1 MAADLGKRL
10 QPERGVAILSIY
22 GSLGRSSDRWSDHL
36 TTVADRFASFLS
48 VIIVALTVLVC
59 SAAGVLAGA
68 TPTATDGR
76 VVGDDSRTRFVLDL
90 SGEVDLSAFTLA
102 DPYRVV
108 IDLPEIDF
116 RLPTGTGA
124 SGRGLVSDWRY
135 GQFAAG
141 RSRIVL
147 DVTGPVKIDKAF
159 VLPAVENQPARLV
172 LDLLKT
178 TTAAFE
184 DDLRKSQLARDGA
197 NEAPVQ
203 KADQLP
209 PPDRSKRE
217 KPLIVIDA
225 GHGGVDSGTI
235 SASGVMEKDIV
246 LAFAKKLQERLEQT
260 GKVAVLLTRT
270 DDTFLPL
277 GARVQFGRDHAADLL
292 LSIHA
297 DSEHEGSVRGAT
309 VYTLSDKAS
318 DREAA
323 ALAAK
328 ENASDLIA
336 GLDLQKEADGVTDIL
351 VDLTRRETRNFSAAF
366 ANGLVGDLAST
377 TRMIKNPRRSAGFQ
391 VLRAH
396 DVPSVLVEIGYLSND
411 QDEKLL
417 TSDEWRSRVADAVTQ
432 AVLRFFSQKYAYLN
446 K

>member
-1 MAADLGKRL
+1 MAL
-10 QPERGVAILSIY
+10 VC
-22 GSLGRSSDRWSDHL
+22 
-36 TTVADRFASFLS
+36 
-48 VIIVALTVLVC
+48 LTV
-59 SAAGVLAGA
+59 GA
-68 TPTATDGR
+68 FAEGTPVATDGR
-76 VVGDDSRTRFVLDL
+76 VVGDESRTRFVLDL

-102 DPYRVV
+102 EPYRVV

-116 RLPTGTGA
+116 RLPSGTG
-124 SGRGLVSDWRY
+124 SVGRGLVSDWRY

-159 VLPAVENQPARLV
+159 VLPAVENQPARMV

-178 TTAAFE
+178 TTAAFDE
-184 DDLRKSQLARDGA
+184 ELRKSQLARDTA
-197 NEAPVQ
+197 NEPVQ

-225 GHGGVDSGTI
+225 GHGGVDAGTV
-235 SASGVMEKDIV
+235 SASGVREKDIV

-277 GARVQFGRDHAADLL
+277 GTRVQFGRDHAADLF

-318 DREAA
+318 DLEAA

-336 GLDLQKEADGVTDIL
+336 GLDLQKEADDVTDIL

-366 ANGLVGDLAST
+366 ANGLVGDLASA

-432 AVLRFFSQKYAYLN
+432 AVMRFFGQKYAYLG

>member
-1 MAADLGKRL
+1 M
-10 QPERGVAILSIY
+10 
-22 GSLGRSSDRWSDHL
+22 
-36 TTVADRFASFLS
+36 TTVANRFAACLRAVTLAATAF
-48 VIIVALTVLVC
+48 ACLTV
-59 SAAGVLAGA
+59 GA
-68 TPTATDGR
+68 FAEGTPVATDGR
-76 VVGDDSRTRFVLDL
+76 VVGDESRTRFVLDL

-116 RLPTGTGA
+116 RLPSGA
-124 SGRGLVSDWRY
+124 GSVGRGLVSDWRY

-159 VLPAVENQPARLV
+159 VLPAVENQPARMV

-178 TTAAFE
+178 TTAAF
-184 DDLRKSQLARDGA
+184 DDELRKSQLARDTA
-197 NEAPVQ
+197 NEPVQ

-225 GHGGVDSGTI
+225 GHGGVDSGTV
-235 SASGVMEKDIV
+235 SASGVLEKDIV
-246 LAFAKKLQERLEQT
+246 LAFARKLQERLEQT

-277 GARVQFGRDHAADLL
+277 GARVQFGRDHAADLF

-297 DSEHEGSVRGAT
+297 DSEHVGSVRGAT

-318 DREAA
+318 DQEAA

-336 GLDLQKEADGVTDIL
+336 GLDLQKETDDVTDIL
-351 VDLTRRETRNFSAAF
+351 VDLTRRETRNFSASF
-366 ANGLVGDLAST
+366 ASGLVGDLASA

-432 AVLRFFSQKYAYLN
+432 AVLRFFGQKYAYLG

>member
-1 MAADLGKRL
+1 M
-10 QPERGVAILSIY
+10 
-22 GSLGRSSDRWSDHL
+22 
-36 TTVADRFASFLS
+36 TTVANRWAAFVRAAVLA
-48 VIIVALTVLVC
+48 VLALACLTV
-59 SAAGVLAGA
+59 AALAGGM
-68 TPTATDGR
+68 PVATDGR
-76 VVGDDSRTRFVLDL
+76 VVGDDNRTRFVLDL
-90 SGEVDLSAFTLA
+90 TDEVDLSAFTLA
-102 DPYRVV
+102 EPYRVV
-108 IDLPEIDF
+108 LDLPWIDF
-116 RLPTGTGA
+116 RLPAGTGTT
-124 SGRGLVSDWRY
+124 GRGLVSDWRY

-178 TTAAFE
+178 SAAAFDE
-184 DDLRKSQLARDGA
+184 EQRKSQLARDTA

-203 KADQLP
+203 KGDQLP

-217 KPLIVIDA
+217 KPLLVIDP
-225 GHGGVDSGTI
+225 GHGGVDSGTV

-246 LAFAKKLQERLEQT
+246 LAFAKKLQERLERT

-277 GARVQFGRDHAADLL
+277 AARVQFGRDHAADLF

-297 DSEHEGSVRGAT
+297 DSEHVGSVRGAT

-318 DREAA
+318 DQEAA

-336 GLDLQKEADGVTDIL
+336 GLDLQQEADDVTDIL
-351 VDLTRRETRNFSAAF
+351 VDLTRRETRNFSASF
-366 ANGLVGDLAST
+366 AGGLVGDLASA

-396 DVPSVLVEIGYLSND
+396 DVPSVLLEIGYLSND

-417 TSDEWRSRVADAVTQ
+417 TSEEWRLRVADAVTQ
-432 AVLRFFSQKYAYLN
+432 AVLRFFGQKYAYLG

>member
-1 MAADLGKRL
+1 
-10 QPERGVAILSIY
+10 
-22 GSLGRSSDRWSDHL
+22 L
-36 TTVADRFASFLS
+36 TTVANRFAVFLNA
-48 VIIVALTVLVC
+48 VMLAAMTLACLT
-59 SAAGVLAGA
+59 AGA
-68 TPTATDGR
+68 FAADPPVATDGR
-76 VVGDDSRTRFVLDL
+76 VVGDESRTRFVLDL
-90 SGEVDLSAFTLA
+90 SGEVDLSAFTL
-102 DPYRVV
+102 DEPYRVV

-116 RLPTGTGA
+116 RLPPGTG
-124 SGRGLVSDWRY
+124 STGRGLVSDWRY

-147 DVTGPVKIDKAF
+147 DVTGSVKIDKAF
-159 VLPAVENQPARLV
+159 VLPAVENQPARMV

-178 TTAAFE
+178 TSAAFE
-184 DDLRKSQLARDGA
+184 EEQRKNQLARDEA
-197 NEAPVQ
+197 NQPVQ

-225 GHGGVDSGTI
+225 GHGGVDAGTV
-235 SASGVMEKDIV
+235 SASGVLEKDIV

-260 GKVAVLLTRT
+260 GKVAVLLSRT

-277 GARVQFGRDHAADLL
+277 GSRVQFARDHAADLF

-309 VYTLSDKAS
+309 VYTLSDRAS

-336 GLDLQKEADGVTDIL
+336 GLDLQQEADDVTDIL

-366 ANGLVGDLAST
+366 ANGLVGDLASA

-391 VLRAH
+391 VLKAH

-432 AVLRFFSQKYAYLN
+432 AVLRFFGQKYAYIG

>member
-1 MAADLGKRL
+1 MLAAMALACLAAGAFAAD
-10 QPERGVAILSIY
+10 PPV
-22 GSLGRSSDRWSDHL
+22 
-36 TTVADRFASFLS
+36 
-48 VIIVALTVLVC
+48 
-59 SAAGVLAGA
+59 
-68 TPTATDGR
+68 ATDGR
-76 VVGDDSRTRFVLDL
+76 VVGDESRTRFVLDL
-90 SGEVDLSAFTLA
+90 SGEVDLSAFTL
-102 DPYRVV
+102 DEPYRVV

-116 RLPTGTGA
+116 RLPSGTGS

-159 VLPAVENQPARLV
+159 VLPAVENQPARMV

-178 TTAAFE
+178 TSAAFE
-184 DDLRKSQLARDGA
+184 EEQRKSQLARDEA
-197 NEAPVQ
+197 NQPVQ

-225 GHGGVDSGTI
+225 GHGGVDAGTV
-235 SASGVMEKDIV
+235 SASGVLEKDIV

-260 GKVAVLLTRT
+260 GKVAVLLSRT

-277 GARVQFGRDHAADLL
+277 GSRVQFARDHAADLF

-309 VYTLSDKAS
+309 VYTLSDRAS

-336 GLDLQKEADGVTDIL
+336 GLDLQQEADDVTDIL

-366 ANGLVGDLAST
+366 ANGLVGDLASA

-391 VLRAH
+391 VLKAH

-432 AVLRFFSQKYAYLN
+432 AVLRFFGQKYAYIG

>member
-1 MAADLGKRL
+1 M
-10 QPERGVAILSIY
+10 
-22 GSLGRSSDRWSDHL
+22 
-36 TTVADRFASFLS
+36 TTVANRLA
-48 VIIVALTVLVC
+48 VLVR
-59 SAAGVLAGA
+59 AAVLAMLALACLTAAAFAEG
-68 TPTATDGR
+68 TPIASDGR
-76 VVGDDSRTRFVLDL
+76 VVGDDNRTRFVLDL
-90 SGEVDLSAFTLA
+90 TGEVDLSAFTLA
-102 DPYRVV
+102 EPYRVV
-108 IDLPEIDF
+108 VDLPEVDF
-116 RLPTGTGA
+116 RLPAGTGTT
-124 SGRGLVSDWRY
+124 GRGLVSDWRY

-159 VLPAVENQPARLV
+159 VLPAIENQPARLV

-178 TTAAFE
+178 SAAAFDE
-184 DDLRKSQLARDGA
+184 EQRKNQLARDTA

-217 KPLIVIDA
+217 KPLLVIDP
-225 GHGGVDSGTI
+225 GHGGVDSGTV

-246 LAFAKKLQERLEQT
+246 LAFAKKLQERLERT

-277 GARVQFGRDHAADLL
+277 AARVQFGRDHAADLF

-297 DSEHEGSVRGAT
+297 DSEHVGSVRGAT
-309 VYTLSDKAS
+309 VYTLSDRAS
-318 DREAA
+318 DQEAA

-336 GLDLQKEADGVTDIL
+336 GLDLQQEADDVTDIL
-351 VDLTRRETRNFSAAF
+351 VDLTRRETRNFSASF
-366 ANGLVGDLAST
+366 AGGLVGDLASA

-396 DVPSVLVEIGYLSND
+396 DVPSVLLEIGYLSND

-417 TSDEWRSRVADAVTQ
+417 TSEEWRLRVADAVTQ
-432 AVLRFFSQKYAYLN
+432 AVLRFFGQKYAYLG

>member
-1 MAADLGKRL
+1 M
-10 QPERGVAILSIY
+10 
-22 GSLGRSSDRWSDHL
+22 
-36 TTVADRFASFLS
+36 TTVANRFASFFR
-48 VIIVALTVLVC
+48 VAVMASMTLVC
-59 SAAGVLAGA
+59 LAAGALAEGS
-68 TPTATDGR
+68 PVATDGR
-76 VVGDDSRTRFVLDL
+76 VVGDENRTRFVLDL
-90 SGEVDLSAFTLA
+90 SSEVDLSAFTLA
-102 DPYRVV
+102 EPYRVV
-108 IDLPEIDF
+108 IDLPQIDF
-116 RLPTGTGA
+116 RLPMGTGA
-124 SGRGLVSDWRY
+124 TGRGLVSNWRY

-147 DVTGPVKIDKAF
+147 DVTGPVKVDKAF
-159 VLPAVENQPARLV
+159 VLPAVENQPARMV
-172 LDLLKT
+172 LDLLRT
-178 TTAAFE
+178 TSNAFE
-184 DDLRKSQLARDGA
+184 EDLKKNQLARDSA

-209 PPDRSKRE
+209 TPDRSKRE
-217 KPLIVIDA
+217 KPLVVIDA

-260 GKVAVLLTRT
+260 GKVAVLLTRS

-277 GARVQFGRDHAADLL
+277 GARVQFGRDHAADLF

-297 DSEHEGSVRGAT
+297 DSEPEGSVRGAT

-323 ALAAK
+323 ELATK

-351 VDLTRRETRNFSAAF
+351 VDLTRRETRNFSASF

-377 TRMIKNPRRSAGFQ
+377 TRLIKNPHRAAGFQ

-417 TSDEWRSRVADAVTQ
+417 TSDEWRSRVADATTQ
-432 AVLRFFSQKYAYLN
+432 AVLRFFGQNYAYLG

>member
-1 MAADLGKRL
+1 M
-10 QPERGVAILSIY
+10 
-22 GSLGRSSDRWSDHL
+22 
-36 TTVADRFASFLS
+36 TTVVNRFAAFLR
-48 VIIVALTVLVC
+48 IALLATMTLVC
-59 SAAGVLAGA
+59 LAAGALAEG
-68 TPTATDGR
+68 PPVATDGR

-90 SGEVDLSAFTLA
+90 SGEVDLSAFTLGE
-102 DPYRVV
+102 PYRVV
-108 IDLPEIDF
+108 IDLPDIDF
-116 RLPTGTGA
+116 RLPSGIGST
-124 SGRGLVSDWRY
+124 GRGLVSDWRY

-184 DDLRKSQLARDGA
+184 EDLRKSQLARDTA
-197 NEAPVQ
+197 NEPVQ

-235 SASGVMEKDIV
+235 SASGVLEKDIV

-277 GARVQFGRDHAADLL
+277 GARVQFGRDHAADLF

-323 ALAAK
+323 ELAAK

-351 VDLTRRETRNFSAAF
+351 VDLTRRETRNFSASF

-432 AVLRFFSQKYAYLN
+432 AVLRFFGQKYAYLG

>member
-1 MAADLGKRL
+1 
-10 QPERGVAILSIY
+10 
-22 GSLGRSSDRWSDHL
+22 L
-36 TTVADRFASFLS
+36 TTVANRFAAFFRVVVL
-48 VIIVALTVLVC
+48 AMMALVC
-59 SAAGVLAGA
+59 LAAGVRADGS
-68 TPTATDGR
+68 PVATDGR

-102 DPYRVV
+102 EPYRVV

-116 RLPTGTGA
+116 RLPTGTG
-124 SGRGLVSDWRY
+124 STGRGLVSDWRY

-159 VLPAVENQPARLV
+159 VLPAVENQPARMV

-184 DDLRKSQLARDGA
+184 EDLKKSQLARDTA

-225 GHGGVDSGTI
+225 GHGGVDSGTV

-246 LAFAKKLQERLEQT
+246 LAFAKKLQERLEET

-277 GARVQFGRDHAADLL
+277 GTRVQFGRDHAADLF

-323 ALAAK
+323 ELAAK

-351 VDLTRRETRNFSAAF
+351 VDLTRRETRNFSASF

-417 TSDEWRSRVADAVTQ
+417 TSEEWRSRVADATTQ
-432 AVLRFFSQKYAYLN
+432 AVLRFFGQKYAYLGKSPN
-446 K
+446 

>member
-1 MAADLGKRL
+1 
-10 QPERGVAILSIY
+10 
-22 GSLGRSSDRWSDHL
+22 L
-36 TTVADRFASFLS
+36 TTVANR
-48 VIIVALTVLVC
+48 VAAFVR
-59 SAAGVLAGA
+59 AAVLAVLALACLTAAAFAEG
-68 TPTATDGR
+68 TPVASDGR
-76 VVGDDSRTRFVLDL
+76 VVGDDNRTRFVLDL
-90 SGEVDLSAFTLA
+90 TDEVDLSAFTLA
-102 DPYRVV
+102 EPYRVV
-108 IDLPEIDF
+108 VDLPEIDF
-116 RLPTGTGA
+116 RLPAGTGTT
-124 SGRGLVSDWRY
+124 GRGLVSDWRY

-159 VLPAVENQPARLV
+159 VLPSVENQPARLV

-178 TTAAFE
+178 SAAAFDE
-184 DDLRKSQLARDGA
+184 DQRKSQLARDTA

-203 KADQLP
+203 KGDQLP

-217 KPLIVIDA
+217 KPLLVIDP
-225 GHGGVDSGTI
+225 GHGGVDSGTV

-246 LAFAKKLQERLEQT
+246 LAFAKKLQERLERT

-277 GARVQFGRDHAADLL
+277 AARVQFGRDHAADLF

-297 DSEHEGSVRGAT
+297 DSEHVGSVRGAT

-318 DREAA
+318 DQEAA

-336 GLDLQKEADGVTDIL
+336 GLDLQQEADDVTDIL
-351 VDLTRRETRNFSAAF
+351 VDLTRRETRNFSASF
-366 ANGLVGDLAST
+366 AGGLVGDLASA

-396 DVPSVLVEIGYLSND
+396 DVPSVLLEIGYLSND

-417 TSDEWRSRVADAVTQ
+417 TSDEWRLRVADAVTQ
-432 AVLRFFSQKYAYLN
+432 AVLRFFGQKFAYLG

>member
-1 MAADLGKRL
+1 M
-10 QPERGVAILSIY
+10 
-22 GSLGRSSDRWSDHL
+22 
-36 TTVADRFASFLS
+36 TTVANRLA
-48 VIIVALTVLVC
+48 VLVR
-59 SAAGVLAGA
+59 AAVLAMLALACLTAAAFAEG
-68 TPTATDGR
+68 TPIASDGR
-76 VVGDDSRTRFVLDL
+76 VVGDDNRTRFVLDL
-90 SGEVDLSAFTLA
+90 TGEVDLSAFTLA
-102 DPYRVV
+102 EPYRVV
-108 IDLPEIDF
+108 VDLPEIDF
-116 RLPTGTGA
+116 RLPAGTGTT
-124 SGRGLVSDWRY
+124 GRGLVSDWRY

-159 VLPAVENQPARLV
+159 VLPAIENQPARLV

-178 TTAAFE
+178 SAAAFDE
-184 DDLRKSQLARDGA
+184 EQRKNQLARDTA

-217 KPLIVIDA
+217 KPLLVIDP
-225 GHGGVDSGTI
+225 GHGGVDSGTV

-246 LAFAKKLQERLEQT
+246 LAFAKKLQERLERT

-277 GARVQFGRDHAADLL
+277 AARVQFGRDHAADLF

-297 DSEHEGSVRGAT
+297 DSEHVGSVRGAT
-309 VYTLSDKAS
+309 VYTLSDRAS
-318 DREAA
+318 DQEAA

-336 GLDLQKEADGVTDIL
+336 GLDLQQEADDVTDIL
-351 VDLTRRETRNFSAAF
+351 VDLTRRETRNFSASF
-366 ANGLVGDLAST
+366 AGGLVGDLASA

-396 DVPSVLVEIGYLSND
+396 DVPSVLLEIGYLSND

-417 TSDEWRSRVADAVTQ
+417 TSEEWRLRVADAVTQ
-432 AVLRFFSQKYAYLN
+432 AVLRFFGQKYAYLG

>member
-1 MAADLGKRL
+1 M
-10 QPERGVAILSIY
+10 
-22 GSLGRSSDRWSDHL
+22 
-36 TTVADRFASFLS
+36 TTVANRFAVFLRA
-48 VIIVALTVLVC
+48 VMLAAMALACLT
-59 SAAGVLAGA
+59 AGA
-68 TPTATDGR
+68 FAADPPVATDGR
-76 VVGDDSRTRFVLDL
+76 VVGDESRTRFVLDL
-90 SGEVDLSAFTLA
+90 SGEVDLSAFTL
-102 DPYRVV
+102 DEPYRVV

-116 RLPTGTGA
+116 RLPSGTGS

-159 VLPAVENQPARLV
+159 VLPAVENQPARMV

-178 TTAAFE
+178 TSAAFE
-184 DDLRKSQLARDGA
+184 EEQRKSQLARDEA
-197 NEAPVQ
+197 NQPVQ

-225 GHGGVDSGTI
+225 GHGGVDAGTV
-235 SASGVMEKDIV
+235 SASGVLEKDIV

-260 GKVAVLLTRT
+260 GKVAVLLSRT

-277 GARVQFGRDHAADLL
+277 GSRVQFARDHAADLF

-309 VYTLSDKAS
+309 VYTLSDRAS

-336 GLDLQKEADGVTDIL
+336 GLDLQQEADDVTDIL

-366 ANGLVGDLAST
+366 ANGLVGDLASA

-391 VLRAH
+391 VLKAH

-432 AVLRFFSQKYAYLN
+432 AVLRFFGQKYAYIG

>member
-1 MAADLGKRL
+1 M
-10 QPERGVAILSIY
+10 
-22 GSLGRSSDRWSDHL
+22 
-36 TTVADRFASFLS
+36 TTVANRFAAFLRLA
-48 VIIVALTVLVC
+48 ALAAMTLVC
-59 SAAGVLAGA
+59 LAAGALAEGA
-68 TPTATDGR
+68 PVATDGR

-102 DPYRVV
+102 EPYRVV

-116 RLPTGTGA
+116 RLPSGTGA
-124 SGRGLVSDWRY
+124 TGRGLVSDWRY

-147 DVTGPVKIDKAF
+147 DVTVPVKIDKAF

-184 DDLRKSQLARDGA
+184 EDLRKSQLARDSA
-197 NEAPVQ
+197 NEPVQ

-235 SASGVMEKDIV
+235 SSSGVLEKDIV
-246 LAFAKKLQERLEQT
+246 LAFAKKLQEHLEQT

-277 GARVQFGRDHAADLL
+277 GARVQFGRDHAADLF

-318 DREAA
+318 DQEAA

-351 VDLTRRETRNFSAAF
+351 VDLTRRETRNFSASF
-366 ANGLVGDLAST
+366 ANGLVGDLASA

-432 AVLRFFSQKYAYLN
+432 AVLRFFGQKYAYLG

>member
-1 MAADLGKRL
+1 M
-10 QPERGVAILSIY
+10 
-22 GSLGRSSDRWSDHL
+22 
-36 TTVADRFASFLS
+36 TTVANRFAVFLRT
-48 VIIVALTVLVC
+48 VMLAAMALACLT
-59 SAAGVLAGA
+59 AGA
-68 TPTATDGR
+68 FASDPPVATDGR
-76 VVGDDSRTRFVLDL
+76 VVGDESRTRFVLDL
-90 SGEVDLSAFTLA
+90 SGEVDLSAFTL
-102 DPYRVV
+102 DEPYRVV

-116 RLPTGTGA
+116 RLPSGTG
-124 SGRGLVSDWRY
+124 STGRGLVSDWRY

-159 VLPAVENQPARLV
+159 VLPAVENQPARMV

-178 TTAAFE
+178 TSAAFE
-184 DDLRKSQLARDGA
+184 EEQRKSQLARDEA
-197 NEAPVQ
+197 NQPVQ

-225 GHGGVDSGTI
+225 GHGGVDAGTV
-235 SASGVMEKDIV
+235 SASGVLEKDIV

-260 GKVAVLLTRT
+260 GKVAVLLSRT

-277 GARVQFGRDHAADLL
+277 GSRVQFARDHAADLF

-336 GLDLQKEADGVTDIL
+336 GLDLQQEADDVTDIL

-366 ANGLVGDLAST
+366 ANGLIGDLASA

-391 VLRAH
+391 VLKAH

-432 AVLRFFSQKYAYLN
+432 AVLRFFGQKYAYLG

>member
-1 MAADLGKRL
+1 M
-10 QPERGVAILSIY
+10 
-22 GSLGRSSDRWSDHL
+22 
-36 TTVADRFASFLS
+36 TTVANR
-48 VIIVALTVLVC
+48 VAAFVR
-59 SAAGVLAGA
+59 AAVLAVLALACLTAAAFAEG
-68 TPTATDGR
+68 TPVASDGR
-76 VVGDDSRTRFVLDL
+76 VVGDDNRTRFVLDL
-90 SGEVDLSAFTLA
+90 TDEVDLSAFTLA
-102 DPYRVV
+102 EPYRVV
-108 IDLPEIDF
+108 VDLPEIDF
-116 RLPTGTGA
+116 RLPAGTGTT
-124 SGRGLVSDWRY
+124 GRGLVSDWRY

-159 VLPAVENQPARLV
+159 VLPSVENQPARLV

-178 TTAAFE
+178 SAAAFDE
-184 DDLRKSQLARDGA
+184 DQRKSQLARDTA

-203 KADQLP
+203 KGDQLP

-217 KPLIVIDA
+217 KPLLVIDP
-225 GHGGVDSGTI
+225 GHGGVDSGTV

-246 LAFAKKLQERLEQT
+246 LAFAKKLQERLERT

-277 GARVQFGRDHAADLL
+277 AARVQFGRDHAADLF

-297 DSEHEGSVRGAT
+297 DSEHVGSVRGAT

-318 DREAA
+318 DQEAA

-336 GLDLQKEADGVTDIL
+336 GLDLQQEADDVTDIL
-351 VDLTRRETRNFSAAF
+351 VDLTRRETRNFSASF
-366 ANGLVGDLAST
+366 AGGLVGDLASA

-396 DVPSVLVEIGYLSND
+396 DVPSVLLEIGYLSND

-417 TSDEWRSRVADAVTQ
+417 TSDEWRLRVADAVTQ
-432 AVLRFFSQKYAYLN
+432 AVLRFFGQKFAYLG

>member
-1 MAADLGKRL
+1 MLAAMALACLTAGAFAAD
-10 QPERGVAILSIY
+10 PPV
-22 GSLGRSSDRWSDHL
+22 
-36 TTVADRFASFLS
+36 
-48 VIIVALTVLVC
+48 
-59 SAAGVLAGA
+59 
-68 TPTATDGR
+68 ATDGR
-76 VVGDDSRTRFVLDL
+76 VVGDESRTRFVLDL
-90 SGEVDLSAFTLA
+90 SGEVDLSAFTL
-102 DPYRVV
+102 DEPYRVV

-116 RLPTGTGA
+116 RLPSGTGS

-159 VLPAVENQPARLV
+159 VLPAVENQPARMV

-178 TTAAFE
+178 TSAAFE
-184 DDLRKSQLARDGA
+184 EEQRKSQLARDEA
-197 NEAPVQ
+197 NQPVQ

-225 GHGGVDSGTI
+225 GHGGVDAGTV
-235 SASGVMEKDIV
+235 SASGVLEKDIV

-260 GKVAVLLTRT
+260 GKVAVLLSRT

-277 GARVQFGRDHAADLL
+277 GSRVQFARDHAADLF

-309 VYTLSDKAS
+309 VYTLSDRAS

-336 GLDLQKEADGVTDIL
+336 GLDLQQEADDVTDIL

-366 ANGLVGDLAST
+366 ANGLVGDLASA

-391 VLRAH
+391 VLKAH

-432 AVLRFFSQKYAYLN
+432 AVLRFFGQKYAYIG

>member
-1 MAADLGKRL
+1 M
-10 QPERGVAILSIY
+10 
-22 GSLGRSSDRWSDHL
+22 
-36 TTVADRFASFLS
+36 TTVANRFAVLFR
-48 VIIVALTVLVC
+48 VMILTMATLAC
-59 SAAGVLAGA
+59 LTAGA
-68 TPTATDGR
+68 LASDPPVATDGR
-76 VVGDDSRTRFVLDL
+76 VVGDESRTRFVLDL

-102 DPYRVV
+102 EPYRVV

-116 RLPTGTGA
+116 RLPPGTGSA
-124 SGRGLVSDWRY
+124 GRGLVSDWRY

-159 VLPAVENQPARLV
+159 VLPAVENQPARMV

-178 TTAAFE
+178 TAASFE
-184 DDLRKSQLARDGA
+184 EELRKGQLARDSA
-197 NEAPVQ
+197 NQPVQ

-225 GHGGVDSGTI
+225 GHGGVDAGTV
-235 SASGVMEKDIV
+235 SASGVLEKDIV
-246 LAFAKKLQERLEQT
+246 LAFAKKLQESLEQT

-277 GARVQFGRDHAADLL
+277 GARVQFGRDHAADLF

-336 GLDLQKEADGVTDIL
+336 GLDLQQEADDVTDIL

-366 ANGLVGDLAST
+366 ANGLVSDLAT
-377 TRMIKNPRRSAGFQ
+377 ATRMIKNPRRSAGFQ

-417 TSDEWRSRVADAVTQ
+417 TSDEWRSRVAEAVTQ
-432 AVLRFFSQKYAYLN
+432 AVLRFFGQKYAYLG

>member
-1 MAADLGKRL
+1 MLALACLTAA
-10 QPERGVAILSIY
+10 A
-22 GSLGRSSDRWSDHL
+22 
-36 TTVADRFASFLS
+36 FAE
-48 VIIVALTVLVC
+48 
-59 SAAGVLAGA
+59 G
-68 TPTATDGR
+68 TPIASDGR
-76 VVGDDSRTRFVLDL
+76 VVGDDNRTRFVLDL
-90 SGEVDLSAFTLA
+90 TGEVDLSAFTLA
-102 DPYRVV
+102 EPYRVV
-108 IDLPEIDF
+108 VDLPEIDF
-116 RLPTGTGA
+116 RLPAGTGTT
-124 SGRGLVSDWRY
+124 GRGLVSDWRY

-159 VLPAVENQPARLV
+159 VLPAIENQPARLV

-178 TTAAFE
+178 SAAAFDE
-184 DDLRKSQLARDGA
+184 EQRKNQLARDTA

-217 KPLIVIDA
+217 KPLLVIDP
-225 GHGGVDSGTI
+225 GHGGVDSGTV

-246 LAFAKKLQERLEQT
+246 LAFAKKLQERLERT

-277 GARVQFGRDHAADLL
+277 AARVQFGRDHAADLF

-297 DSEHEGSVRGAT
+297 DSEHVGSVRGAT
-309 VYTLSDKAS
+309 VYTLSDRAS
-318 DREAA
+318 DQEAA

-336 GLDLQKEADGVTDIL
+336 GLDLQQEADDVTDIL
-351 VDLTRRETRNFSAAF
+351 VDLTRRETRNFSASF
-366 ANGLVGDLAST
+366 AGGLVGDLASA

-396 DVPSVLVEIGYLSND
+396 DVPSVLLEIGYLSND

-417 TSDEWRSRVADAVTQ
+417 TSEEWRLRVADAVTQ
-432 AVLRFFSQKYAYLN
+432 AVLRFFGQKYAYLG

>member
-1 MAADLGKRL
+1 LAA
-10 QPERGVAILSIY
+10 
-22 GSLGRSSDRWSDHL
+22 
-36 TTVADRFASFLS
+36 FAR
-48 VIIVALTVLVC
+48 
-59 SAAGVLAGA
+59 AAVLAVLALACLTAAAFAEG
-68 TPTATDGR
+68 TPVASDGR
-76 VVGDDSRTRFVLDL
+76 VVGDDNRTRFVLDL

-102 DPYRVV
+102 EPYRVV
-108 IDLPEIDF
+108 VDLPEIDF
-116 RLPTGTGA
+116 RLPAGTGTT
-124 SGRGLVSDWRY
+124 GRGLVSDWRY

-159 VLPAVENQPARLV
+159 VLPSVENQPARLV

-178 TTAAFE
+178 SAAAFDE
-184 DDLRKSQLARDGA
+184 EQRKSQLARDTA

-203 KADQLP
+203 KGDQLP

-217 KPLIVIDA
+217 KPLLVIDP
-225 GHGGVDSGTI
+225 GHGGVDSGTV

-246 LAFAKKLQERLEQT
+246 LAFAKKLQERLERT

-277 GARVQFGRDHAADLL
+277 AARVQFGRDHAADLF

-297 DSEHEGSVRGAT
+297 DSEHVGSVRGAT

-318 DREAA
+318 DQEAA

-336 GLDLQKEADGVTDIL
+336 GLDLQQEADDVTDIL
-351 VDLTRRETRNFSAAF
+351 VDLTRRETRNFSASF
-366 ANGLVGDLAST
+366 AGGLVGDLASA

-396 DVPSVLVEIGYLSND
+396 DVPSVLLEIGYLSND

-417 TSDEWRSRVADAVTQ
+417 TSDEWRLRVADAVTQ
-432 AVLRFFSQKYAYLN
+432 AVLRFFGQKYAYLG

>member
-1 MAADLGKRL
+1 M
-10 QPERGVAILSIY
+10 
-22 GSLGRSSDRWSDHL
+22 
-36 TTVADRFASFLS
+36 TTVANRFAVFLRA
-48 VIIVALTVLVC
+48 VILTVTALVC
-59 SAAGVLAGA
+59 LTAGA
-68 TPTATDGR
+68 FANDPPVATDGR

-102 DPYRVV
+102 EPYRVV

-116 RLPTGTGA
+116 RLPSGTG
-124 SGRGLVSDWRY
+124 SVGRGLVSDWRY

-159 VLPAVENQPARLV
+159 VLPAVENQPARMV

-178 TTAAFE
+178 TAAAFE
-184 DDLRKSQLARDGA
+184 EDLRKSQLARDSA
-197 NEAPVQ
+197 NQPVQ

-225 GHGGVDSGTI
+225 GHGGVDAGTV
-235 SASGVMEKDIV
+235 SSSGVREKDIV
-246 LAFAKKLQERLEQT
+246 LAFARKLQERLEQT
-260 GKVAVLLTRT
+260 GKVAVLLSRT

-277 GARVQFGRDHAADLL
+277 GSRVQFARDHAADLF

-336 GLDLQKEADGVTDIL
+336 GLDLQQEADDVTDIL

-366 ANGLVGDLAST
+366 ANGLVGDLASA

-417 TSDEWRSRVADAVTQ
+417 TSDEWRSRVAEAVTQ
-432 AVLRFFSQKYAYLN
+432 AVLRFFGQKYAYLG

>member
-1 MAADLGKRL
+1 M
-10 QPERGVAILSIY
+10 
-22 GSLGRSSDRWSDHL
+22 
-36 TTVADRFASFLS
+36 TTVANRFAVLLR
-48 VIIVALTVLVC
+48 VVAVAMATLVC
-59 SAAGVLAGA
+59 LAAGALAADAPVA
-68 TPTATDGR
+68 TGGR
-76 VVGDDSRTRFVLDL
+76 VVGDESRTRFVLDL

-102 DPYRVV
+102 EPYRVV

-116 RLPTGTGA
+116 QLPPNTGST
-124 SGRGLVSDWRY
+124 GRGLVSDWRY

-147 DVTGPVKIDKAF
+147 DATGPVKIDKAF
-159 VLPAVENQPARLV
+159 VLPAVENQPARMV

-178 TTAAFE
+178 TPAAFE
-184 DDLRKSQLARDGA
+184 EDLKKNQLARDSA
-197 NEAPVQ
+197 NEPVQ

-235 SASGVMEKDIV
+235 SSSGVMEKDIV

-277 GARVQFGRDHAADLL
+277 AARVQFGRDHAADLFI
-292 LSIHA
+292 SIHA
-297 DSEHEGSVRGAT
+297 DSEHVGSVRGAT
-309 VYTLSDKAS
+309 VYTLSDRAS
-318 DREAA
+318 DQEAA

-336 GLDLQKEADGVTDIL
+336 GLDLQQETDDVTDIL

-417 TSDEWRSRVADAVTQ
+417 TSDEWRSRVADATTQ
-432 AVLRFFSQKYAYLN
+432 AVLRFFGQKYAYLG

>member
-1 MAADLGKRL
+1 MTVSQRIAAAIKTAIAMAVMLLG
-10 QPERGVAILSIY
+10 LS
-22 GSLGRSSDRWSDHL
+22 
-36 TTVADRFASFLS
+36 TFA
-48 VIIVALTVLVC
+48 A
-59 SAAGVLAGA
+59 AAGMPIG
-68 TPTATDGR
+68 TDGR
-76 VVGDDSRTRFVLDL
+76 VVGDDNRTRFVLDL
-90 SGEVDLSAFTLA
+90 SQEVDFTVFGLA

-108 IDLPEIDF
+108 IDLPWIEF
-116 RLPTGTGA
+116 QLPPGTGT
-124 SGRGLVSDWRY
+124 SGRGLVSDWRF

-159 VLPAVENQPARLV
+159 VLPAIENQPARLV
-172 LDLLKT
+172 VDLLKT
-178 TTAAFE
+178 TSSEF
-184 DDLRKSQLARDGA
+184 DDELRKSQLSRDTA
-197 NEAPVQ
+197 NEPPVN

-217 KPLIVIDA
+217 KPLLVIDP

-246 LAFAKKLQERLEQT
+246 LAFAKKLQEEIEKT

-277 GARVQFGRDHAADLL
+277 GARVQFGRDHAADLF

-297 DSEHEGSVRGAT
+297 DSEHVGSVRGAT
-309 VYTLSDKAS
+309 VYTLSDRAS
-318 DREAA
+318 DQEAA

-336 GLDLQKEADGVTDIL
+336 GLDLQQESNDVTDIL
-351 VDLTRRETRNFSAAF
+351 VDLTRRETRNFSASF
-366 ANGLVGDLAST
+366 ANGLVGDLASA
-377 TRMIKNPRRSAGFQ
+377 TRMIKNPKRSAGFQ

-396 DVPSVLVEIGYLSND
+396 DVPSVLLEIGYLSND

-417 TSDEWRSRVADAVTQ
+417 TSEEWRSRVASAISQ
-432 AVLRFFSQKYAYLN
+432 SVLRFFGQKYLSATR
-446 K
+446 

>member
-1 MAADLGKRL
+1 M
-10 QPERGVAILSIY
+10 
-22 GSLGRSSDRWSDHL
+22 
-36 TTVADRFASFLS
+36 TTVVNRFAVFLG
-48 VIIVALTVLVC
+48 VIVLTVATLVCLTHVAL
-59 SAAGVLAGA
+59 AGDPPV
-68 TPTATDGR
+68 ATDGR
-76 VVGDDSRTRFVLDL
+76 VVGDESRTRFVLDL

-108 IDLPEIDF
+108 IDLPEVDF
-116 RLPTGTGA
+116 RLPPGTGSA
-124 SGRGLVSDWRY
+124 GRGLVSDWRY

-159 VLPAVENQPARLV
+159 LLPAVEDQPARMV

-178 TTAAFE
+178 TAAAFDE
-184 DDLRKSQLARDGA
+184 DLRKSQLARDSA
-197 NEAPVQ
+197 NQPVQ

-217 KPLIVIDA
+217 KPLVVIDA
-225 GHGGVDSGTI
+225 GHGGVDAGTV
-235 SASGVMEKDIV
+235 SASGVLEKDIV
-246 LAFAKKLQERLEQT
+246 LAFAKKLQENLERT

-277 GARVQFGRDHAADLL
+277 AARVQFGRDHAADLF

-336 GLDLQKEADGVTDIL
+336 GLDLQQEADEVTDIL

-366 ANGLVGDLAST
+366 ANGLVSDLAT
-377 TRMIKNPRRSAGFQ
+377 ATRMIKNPHRSAGFQ

-417 TSDEWRSRVADAVTQ
+417 TSDEWRSRVAEAVTQ
-432 AVLRFFSQKYAYLN
+432 AVLRFFGQKYAYLG

>member
-1 MAADLGKRL
+1 MAL
-10 QPERGVAILSIY
+10 VC
-22 GSLGRSSDRWSDHL
+22 
-36 TTVADRFASFLS
+36 
-48 VIIVALTVLVC
+48 LTV
-59 SAAGVLAGA
+59 GA
-68 TPTATDGR
+68 FAEGAPVATDGR
-76 VVGDDSRTRFVLDL
+76 VVGDESRTRFVLDL

-102 DPYRVV
+102 EPYRVV

-116 RLPTGTGA
+116 RLPSGA
-124 SGRGLVSDWRY
+124 GSVGRGLVSDWRY

-159 VLPAVENQPARLV
+159 VLPAVENQPARMV

-178 TTAAFE
+178 TTAAFDE
-184 DDLRKSQLARDGA
+184 ELRKSQLARDTA
-197 NEAPVQ
+197 NEPVQ

-225 GHGGVDSGTI
+225 GHGGVDAGTV
-235 SASGVMEKDIV
+235 SASGVREKDIV

-277 GARVQFGRDHAADLL
+277 GTRVQFGRDHAADLF

-318 DREAA
+318 DLEAA

-336 GLDLQKEADGVTDIL
+336 GLDLQKEADDVTDIL

-366 ANGLVGDLAST
+366 ANGLVGDLASA

-432 AVLRFFSQKYAYLN
+432 AVMRFFGQKYAYLG

>member
-1 MAADLGKRL
+1 M
-10 QPERGVAILSIY
+10 
-22 GSLGRSSDRWSDHL
+22 
-36 TTVADRFASFLS
+36 TTVANRFAACLRA
-48 VIIVALTVLVC
+48 VTLAATALACLTV
-59 SAAGVLAGA
+59 GA
-68 TPTATDGR
+68 FAEGTPVATDGR
-76 VVGDDSRTRFVLDL
+76 VVGDESRTRFVLDL

-116 RLPTGTGA
+116 RLPSGA
-124 SGRGLVSDWRY
+124 GSVGRGLVSDWRY

-159 VLPAVENQPARLV
+159 VLPAVENQPARMV

-178 TTAAFE
+178 TTAAF
-184 DDLRKSQLARDGA
+184 DDELRKSQLARDTA
-197 NEAPVQ
+197 NEPVQ

-225 GHGGVDSGTI
+225 GHGGVDSGTV
-235 SASGVMEKDIV
+235 SASGVLEKDIV
-246 LAFAKKLQERLEQT
+246 LAFARKLQERLEQT

-277 GARVQFGRDHAADLL
+277 GARVQFGRDHAADLF

-297 DSEHEGSVRGAT
+297 DSEHVGSVRGAT

-318 DREAA
+318 DQEAA

-336 GLDLQKEADGVTDIL
+336 GLDLQKETDDVTDIL
-351 VDLTRRETRNFSAAF
+351 VDLTRRETRNFSASF
-366 ANGLVGDLAST
+366 ASGLVGDLASA

-432 AVLRFFSQKYAYLN
+432 AVLRFFGQKYAYLG

>member
-1 MAADLGKRL
+1 M
-10 QPERGVAILSIY
+10 
-22 GSLGRSSDRWSDHL
+22 
-36 TTVADRFASFLS
+36 TTVANRFAVLLR
-48 VIIVALTVLVC
+48 VVAVAMATLVC
-59 SAAGVLAGA
+59 LAAGALAADAPVA
-68 TPTATDGR
+68 TGGR
-76 VVGDDSRTRFVLDL
+76 VVGDESRTRFVLDL

-102 DPYRVV
+102 EPYRVV

-116 RLPTGTGA
+116 QLPPNTGST
-124 SGRGLVSDWRY
+124 GRGLVSDWRY

-147 DVTGPVKIDKAF
+147 DATEPVKIDKAF
-159 VLPAVENQPARLV
+159 VLPAVENQPARMV

-178 TTAAFE
+178 TPAAFE
-184 DDLRKSQLARDGA
+184 EDLKKNQLARDSA
-197 NEAPVQ
+197 NEPVQ

-235 SASGVMEKDIV
+235 SSSGVMEKDIV

-277 GARVQFGRDHAADLL
+277 AARVQFGRDHAADLFI
-292 LSIHA
+292 SIHA
-297 DSEHEGSVRGAT
+297 DSEHVGSVRGAT
-309 VYTLSDKAS
+309 VYTLSDRAS
-318 DREAA
+318 DQEAA

-336 GLDLQKEADGVTDIL
+336 GLDLQQETDDVTDIL

-417 TSDEWRSRVADAVTQ
+417 TSDEWRSRVADATTQ
-432 AVLRFFSQKYAYLN
+432 AVLRFFGQKYAYLG

>member
-1 MAADLGKRL
+1 M
-10 QPERGVAILSIY
+10 
-22 GSLGRSSDRWSDHL
+22 
-36 TTVADRFASFLS
+36 TTVANRFAAFFR
-48 VIIVALTVLVC
+48 VA
-59 SAAGVLAGA
+59 VLAMMTLVGLAVGA
-68 TPTATDGR
+68 HADGAPVATDGR

-102 DPYRVV
+102 EPYRVV

-116 RLPTGTGA
+116 RLPMGTG
-124 SGRGLVSDWRY
+124 STGRGLVSDWRY

-159 VLPAVENQPARLV
+159 VLPAVENQPARMV

-178 TTAAFE
+178 TTSAFE
-184 DDLRKSQLARDGA
+184 EDLKKSQLARDTA

-203 KADQLP
+203 KADKLP
-209 PPDRSKRE
+209 APDRSKRE

-225 GHGGVDSGTI
+225 GHGGVDSGTV

-277 GARVQFGRDHAADLL
+277 SARVQFGRDHAADLF

-323 ALAAK
+323 ELAAK

-351 VDLTRRETRNFSAAF
+351 VDLTRRETRNFSASF
-366 ANGLVGDLAST
+366 ANGLVGDLASA

-417 TSDEWRSRVADAVTQ
+417 TSDEWRSRVADATTQ
-432 AVLRFFSQKYAYLN
+432 AVLRFFGQKYAYLGN
-446 K
+446 SPN

>member
-1 MAADLGKRL
+1 MA
-10 QPERGVAILSIY
+10 
-22 GSLGRSSDRWSDHL
+22 
-36 TTVADRFASFLS
+36 TVAGRFAAFLRIAIAAM
-48 VIIVALTVLVC
+48 VTLVC
-59 SAAGVLAGA
+59 LAAGASAGNV
-68 TPTATDGR
+68 PVATDGR
-76 VVGDDSRTRFVLDL
+76 VVGDDNRTRFVLDL
-90 SGEVDLSAFTLA
+90 SGEVDLSAFTLEE
-102 DPYRVV
+102 PYRVV

-116 RLPTGTGA
+116 RLPPNTGST
-124 SGRGLVSDWRY
+124 GRGLVSDWRY

-159 VLPAVENQPARLV
+159 VLPSVENQPARMV

-178 TTAAFE
+178 TAAAFDE
-184 DDLRKSQLARDGA
+184 DLRRNQLARDSA

-209 PPDRSKRE
+209 PPDRTRRE

-246 LAFAKKLQERLEQT
+246 LAFAKKLQEHLEQT

-277 GARVQFGRDHAADLL
+277 AARVQFGRDHAADLFI
-292 LSIHA
+292 SIHA
-297 DSEHEGSVRGAT
+297 DSEHFGSVRGAT

-318 DREAA
+318 DQEAA

-336 GLDLQKEADGVTDIL
+336 GLDLQQEPDSVTDIL

-366 ANGLVGDLAST
+366 ANGLVDDLAST

-417 TSDEWRSRVADAVTQ
+417 TSDEWRSRVADAFTQ
-432 AVLRFFSQKYAYLN
+432 AVLHFFGQKYAYLG

>member
-1 MAADLGKRL
+1 M
-10 QPERGVAILSIY
+10 
-22 GSLGRSSDRWSDHL
+22 
-36 TTVADRFASFLS
+36 TTVVNRFAVFLG
-48 VIIVALTVLVC
+48 VVVLTVATLVC
-59 SAAGVLAGA
+59 LMHGALAGD
-68 TPTATDGR
+68 PPVATDGR
-76 VVGDDSRTRFVLDL
+76 VVGDESRTRFVLDL
-90 SGEVDLSAFTLA
+90 SGEIDLSAFTLA

-108 IDLPEIDF
+108 IDLPEVDF
-116 RLPTGTGA
+116 RLPPGTGSA
-124 SGRGLVSDWRY
+124 GRGLVSDWRY

-159 VLPAVENQPARLV
+159 LLPAVEDQPARMV

-178 TTAAFE
+178 TAAAFDE
-184 DDLRKSQLARDGA
+184 DLRKSQLARDSA
-197 NEAPVQ
+197 NQPVQ

-217 KPLIVIDA
+217 KPLVVIDA
-225 GHGGVDSGTI
+225 GHGGVDAGTV
-235 SASGVMEKDIV
+235 SASGVLEKDIV
-246 LAFAKKLQERLEQT
+246 LAFAKKLQENLERT

-277 GARVQFGRDHAADLL
+277 AARVQFGRDHAADLF

-309 VYTLSDKAS
+309 VYTLSDRAS

-336 GLDLQKEADGVTDIL
+336 GLDLQQEADEVTDIL

-366 ANGLVGDLAST
+366 ANGLVSDLAT
-377 TRMIKNPRRSAGFQ
+377 ATRMIKNPHRSAGFQ

-417 TSDEWRSRVADAVTQ
+417 TSDEWRSRVAEAVTQ
-432 AVLRFFSQKYAYLN
+432 AVLRFFGQKYAYLG

>member
-1 MAADLGKRL
+1 M
-10 QPERGVAILSIY
+10 
-22 GSLGRSSDRWSDHL
+22 
-36 TTVADRFASFLS
+36 TTVVNRFAAFFRAPL
-48 VIIVALTVLVC
+48 VAALTLVC
-59 SAAGVLAGA
+59 LAAGALAEG
-68 TPTATDGR
+68 PPVATDGR

-90 SGEVDLSAFTLA
+90 SGEVDLSAFTLGE
-102 DPYRVV
+102 PYRVV
-108 IDLPEIDF
+108 IDLPDIDF
-116 RLPTGTGA
+116 RLPSGIGST
-124 SGRGLVSDWRY
+124 GRGLVSDWRY

-159 VLPAVENQPARLV
+159 VLPAVENQPARMV

-178 TTAAFE
+178 TTAGFE
-184 DDLRKSQLARDGA
+184 EDLRKSQLARDTA
-197 NEAPVQ
+197 NEPVQ

-235 SASGVMEKDIV
+235 SASGILEKDIV

-277 GARVQFGRDHAADLL
+277 GARVQFGRDHAADLF

-323 ALAAK
+323 ELAAK

-351 VDLTRRETRNFSAAF
+351 VDLTRRETRNFSASF
-366 ANGLVGDLAST
+366 ANGLVGDLASA

-432 AVLRFFSQKYAYLN
+432 AVLRFFGQKYAYLG

>member
-1 MAADLGKRL
+1 MTVSQRIAVAARIAIAMAVMLLG
-10 QPERGVAILSIY
+10 LST
-22 GSLGRSSDRWSDHL
+22 L
-36 TTVADRFASFLS
+36 ALS
-48 VIIVALTVLVC
+48 
-59 SAAGVLAGA
+59 AGMPVG
-68 TPTATDGR
+68 TDGR
-76 VVGDDSRTRFVLDL
+76 VVGDNNRTRFVLDL
-90 SGEVDLSAFTLA
+90 SQEVDFTVFSLA

-108 IDLPEIDF
+108 LDLPWIEF
-116 RLPTGTGA
+116 RLPSGTGA
-124 SGRGLVSDWRY
+124 SGRGLVSDWRF

-159 VLPAVENQPARLV
+159 VLPAIENQPARLV
-172 LDLLKT
+172 VDLLKT
-178 TTAAFE
+178 TTSEFDE
-184 DDLRKSQLARDGA
+184 DMRKNQLSRDA
-197 NEAPVQ
+197 VNDAPVN

-217 KPLIVIDA
+217 KPLLIIDP
-225 GHGGVDSGTI
+225 GHGGLDSGTI

-246 LAFAKKLQERLEQT
+246 LAFAKRLQEEVEKT

-277 GARVQFGRDHAADLL
+277 GARVQFARDHAADLF
-292 LSIHA
+292 LSVHA
-297 DSEHEGSVRGAT
+297 DSEHVGSVRGAT

-318 DREAA
+318 DQEAA

-336 GLDLQKEADGVTDIL
+336 GLDLQQESNDVTDIL
-351 VDLTRRETRNFSAAF
+351 VDLTRRETRNFSASF
-366 ANGLVGDLAST
+366 ANGLVGDLASA

-396 DVPSVLVEIGYLSND
+396 DVPSALLEIGYLSND

-417 TSDEWRSRVADAVTQ
+417 MSDEWRTRVASAIAQ
-432 AVLRFFSQKYAYLN
+432 SVLRFFEKKSVSASR
-446 K
+446 

>member
-1 MAADLGKRL
+1 MLAAMTLACLTAGAFAAD
-10 QPERGVAILSIY
+10 PPVAM
-22 GSLGRSSDRWSDHL
+22 
-36 TTVADRFASFLS
+36 
-48 VIIVALTVLVC
+48 
-59 SAAGVLAGA
+59 
-68 TPTATDGR
+68 DGR
-76 VVGDDSRTRFVLDL
+76 VVGDESRTRFVLDL
-90 SGEVDLSAFTLA
+90 SGEVDLSAFTL
-102 DPYRVV
+102 DEPYRVV

-116 RLPTGTGA
+116 RLPPGTG
-124 SGRGLVSDWRY
+124 STGRGLVSDWRY

-159 VLPAVENQPARLV
+159 VLPAVENQPARMV

-178 TTAAFE
+178 TSAAFE
-184 DDLRKSQLARDGA
+184 EEQRKNQLARDEA
-197 NEAPVQ
+197 NQPVQ

-225 GHGGVDSGTI
+225 GHGGVDAGTV
-235 SASGVMEKDIV
+235 SASGVLEKDIV

-260 GKVAVLLTRT
+260 GKVAVLLSRT

-277 GARVQFGRDHAADLL
+277 GSRVQFARDHAADLL

-309 VYTLSDKAS
+309 VYTLSDRAS

-336 GLDLQKEADGVTDIL
+336 GLDLQQEADDVTDIL

-366 ANGLVGDLAST
+366 ANGLVGDLASA

-391 VLRAH
+391 VLKAH

-432 AVLRFFSQKYAYLN
+432 AVLRFFGQKYAYIG

>member
-1 MAADLGKRL
+1 M
-10 QPERGVAILSIY
+10 
-22 GSLGRSSDRWSDHL
+22 
-36 TTVADRFASFLS
+36 TTVVNRFAVFLG
-48 VIIVALTVLVC
+48 VIVLTVATLVCLTHVAL
-59 SAAGVLAGA
+59 AGDPPV
-68 TPTATDGR
+68 ATDGR
-76 VVGDDSRTRFVLDL
+76 VVGDESRTRFVLDL
-90 SGEVDLSAFTLA
+90 SGEIDLSAFTLA

-108 IDLPEIDF
+108 IDLPEVDF
-116 RLPTGTGA
+116 RLPPGTGSA
-124 SGRGLVSDWRY
+124 GRGLVSDWRY

-159 VLPAVENQPARLV
+159 LLPAVEDQPARMV

-178 TTAAFE
+178 TAAAFDE
-184 DDLRKSQLARDGA
+184 DLRKSQLARDSA
-197 NEAPVQ
+197 NQPVQ

-217 KPLIVIDA
+217 KPLVVIDA
-225 GHGGVDSGTI
+225 GHGGVDAGTV
-235 SASGVMEKDIV
+235 SASGVLEKDIV
-246 LAFAKKLQERLEQT
+246 LAFAKKLQENLERT

-277 GARVQFGRDHAADLL
+277 AARVQFGRDHAADLF

-336 GLDLQKEADGVTDIL
+336 GLDLQQEADEVTDIL

-366 ANGLVGDLAST
+366 ANGLVSDLAT
-377 TRMIKNPRRSAGFQ
+377 ATRMIKNPHRSAGFQ

-417 TSDEWRSRVADAVTQ
+417 TSDEWRSRVAEAVTQ
-432 AVLRFFSQKYAYLN
+432 AVLRFFGQKYAYLG

>member
-1 MAADLGKRL
+1 M
-10 QPERGVAILSIY
+10 
-22 GSLGRSSDRWSDHL
+22 
-36 TTVADRFASFLS
+36 TTVANRFAVFFR
-48 VIIVALTVLVC
+48 VVTVAVMTLVC
-59 SAAGVLAGA
+59 LTAGVLAEGA
-68 TPTATDGR
+68 PVATDGR
-76 VVGDDSRTRFVLDL
+76 VVGDDSRTRFVLDI
-90 SGEVDLSAFTLA
+90 SGEVDLSAFTLGE
-102 DPYRVV
+102 PYRVV
-108 IDLPEIDF
+108 IDLPEVDF
-116 RLPTGTGA
+116 HLPPGTG
-124 SGRGLVSDWRY
+124 STGRGLVADWRY

-184 DDLRKSQLARDGA
+184 EDLRKSQLARDSA

-217 KPLIVIDA
+217 KPLIVIDP
-225 GHGGVDSGTI
+225 GHGGVDSGTV
-235 SASGVMEKDIV
+235 SSSGVMEKDIV
-246 LAFAKKLQERLEQT
+246 LAFAMKLQERLEQT
-260 GKVAVLLTRT
+260 GKVAVLLTRS

-277 GARVQFGRDHAADLL
+277 ASRVQFGRDHAADLF
-292 LSIHA
+292 LSVHA

-318 DREAA
+318 DQEAA

-417 TSDEWRSRVADAVTQ
+417 TSDEWRSRVADATTQ
-432 AVLRFFSQKYAYLN
+432 AVLRFFGQKYAYLG

>member
-1 MAADLGKRL
+1 MTVSQRIA
-10 QPERGVAILSIY
+10 AILRIIA
-22 GSLGRSSDRWSDHL
+22 
-36 TTVADRFASFLS
+36 VA
-48 VIIVALTVLVC
+48 VALAGGLVL
-59 SAAGVLAGA
+59 SAVAAEAPVAS
-68 TPTATDGR
+68 DGR
-76 VVGDDSRTRFVLDL
+76 VVGDDGRTRFVLDL
-90 SGEVDLSAFTLA
+90 SGEVEFTAFSLGE
-102 DPYRVV
+102 PYRVV
-108 IDLPEIDF
+108 LDLPEIDF
-116 RLPTGTGA
+116 RLPAGTGTT
-124 SGRGLVSDWRY
+124 GRGLVSDWRF

-159 VLPAVENQPARLV
+159 VLPSIEGQPARLV
-172 LDLLKT
+172 VDLLKT
-178 TTAAFE
+178 TTSAF
-184 DDLRKSQLARDGA
+184 DDELRKSQQSRDAA

-217 KPLIVIDA
+217 RPLLVIDP

-235 SASGVMEKDIV
+235 SSSGVMEKDIV
-246 LAFAKKLQERLEQT
+246 LAFAKRLQDELEKT
-260 GKVAVLLTRT
+260 GKVAVLLTRS

-277 GARVQFGRDHAADLL
+277 AARVQFARDHAADLF

-297 DSEHEGSVRGAT
+297 DSEHFGSVRGAT

-318 DREAA
+318 DQQAA

-336 GLDLQKEADGVTDIL
+336 GLDLKQETDDVTDIL
-351 VDLTRRETRNFSAAF
+351 VDLTRRETRNFSASF
-366 ANGLVGDLAST
+366 ANGLVGDLAAA

-396 DVPSVLVEIGYLSND
+396 DVPSALLEIGYLSND

-417 TSDEWRSRVADAVTQ
+417 TSDEWRARVAGAISQ
-432 AVLRFFSQKYAYLN
+432 SVLRFFGQKFVSLAQ
-446 K
+446 

>member
-1 MAADLGKRL
+1 M
-10 QPERGVAILSIY
+10 
-22 GSLGRSSDRWSDHL
+22 
-36 TTVADRFASFLS
+36 TTVANRFAAFLR
-48 VIIVALTVLVC
+48 VAVVAAMTLVC
-59 SAAGVLAGA
+59 LAASALAEGA
-68 TPTATDGR
+68 AVATDGR
-76 VVGDDSRTRFVLDL
+76 VVGDESRTRFVLDL

-102 DPYRVV
+102 EPYRVV

-116 RLPTGTGA
+116 RLPAGTG
-124 SGRGLVSDWRY
+124 STGRGLVSDWRY

-159 VLPAVENQPARLV
+159 VLPAVENQPARMV

-184 DDLRKSQLARDGA
+184 EDLKKSQLARDSA
-197 NEAPVQ
+197 NEPVQ

-235 SASGVMEKDIV
+235 SASGILEKDIV

-277 GARVQFGRDHAADLL
+277 GARVQFGRDHAADLF

-351 VDLTRRETRNFSAAF
+351 VDLTRRETRNFSASF

-417 TSDEWRSRVADAVTQ
+417 TSDEWRSRVADATTQ
-432 AVLRFFSQKYAYLN
+432 AVLRFFGQKYAYLG